1 MKPALPITVLALAVG
16 ASAYFGLGRLHG
28 SDDVNQPPATQPDDT
43 AATQP
48 AERVEKSDAQWKQE
62 LDDEQYRV
70 LRMCGTEPPFD
81 NAYWNETREGVYKC
95 AGCELLLFESGKKY
109 KSGTGWPSFW
119 DAVDPDRVK
128 MVEDRSHGM
137 VRTEARCARCDGHLG
152 HVFNDGPK
160 DKTGKRYCM
169 NSAAL
174 EFVPTANDPAATRP
188 ADDPDA

>member
-1 MKPALPITVLALAVG
+1 MPRALTLTVLACCVAASPAV
-16 ASAYFGLGRLHG
+16 GLGRLHG
-28 SDDVNQPPATQPDDT
+28 SDDVNEKPATQPADT

-48 AERVEKSDAQWKQE
+48 ADRVDKTDTQWKQE

-81 NAYWNETREGVYKC
+81 NAYWNETREGAYQC
-95 AGCELLLFESGKKY
+95 AGCGLLLFESGKKY

-119 DAVDPDRVK
+119 DAVDPDYVK
-128 MVEDRSHGM
+128 KVEDRSHGM
-137 VRTEARCARCDGHLG
+137 VRTEVRCARCDGHLG

-174 EFVPTANDPAATRP
+174 EFVPTANDPAATQP
-188 ADDPDA
+188 AGDEDA